1 MVTQMTQNV
10 KPVYLLAGGRPT
22 ARKRQKTLL
31 EMVYRDF
38 GVASPTIAYSGTA
51 SGDDR
56 NFFGFISAELK
67 GAGAGEITHAVIAP
81 DGADLEKARAV
92 LAAADIV
99 FVSGGDVSAGMDVL
113 REKDMLGFLTGL
125 YRQGKPFFG
134 ISAGA
139 IMLAEKWVRW
149 PDPDDENS
157 AELFPC
163 LGFAPIICDT
173 HDEEGG
179 WGELQAALKL
189 EKEGVRGYGLA
200 SGSGVRVTPD
210 GKVQAIGG
218 TVYQYIRRRSGVER
232 IEDLLP

>member
-1 MVTQMTQNV
+1 MTQNI

-22 ARKRQKTLL
+22 SRKKQNVLL

-38 GVASPTIAYSGTA
+38 GAVSPTVAYSGTA
-51 SGDDR
+51 SGDDPG
-56 NFFGFISAELK
+56 FFAFISAELK
-67 GAGAGEITHAVIAP
+67 GAGAGKITHAVIAK
-81 DGADLEKARAV
+81 DGADLSKARAV
-92 LAAADIV
+92 LEAADIV
-99 FVSGGDVSAGMDVL
+99 FISGGDVSAGMDIL
-113 REKDMLGFLTGL
+113 RQKDMLGFLTGL

-139 IMLAEKWVRW
+139 IMLAAKWVRW
-149 PDPDDENS
+149 PDPADERS

-179 WGELQAALKL
+179 WGELMAALRL

-200 SGSGVRVTPD
+200 SGSGVRVTSD
-210 GKVQAIGG
+210 GKVTAIGG
-218 TVYQYIRRRSGVER
+218 TVYQYVRRPGDVAR
-232 IEDLLP
+232 IEDLLPQV